1 MHGDATRP
9 LGSAAARARLL
20 TIVWLASS
28 AVSILLLP
36 MVGVAQEP
44 NRTLQLA
51 ATIAIAAFFL
61 ATATVLWSAVTP
73 WTTPQTHRRAEIAF
87 VGTVMLSIPLV
98 APVASQDWDTW
109 AWLGAA
115 AVGATPLLWRWPVAL
130 TASALITGIS
140 AALAATQGTSPWD
153 SVVITAGIG
162 ASIAAVNWAP
172 VWLWD
177 LLVRAE
183 TSQATVARL
192 ASTEERLRFARDVH
206 DVLGHDLAVIALKTE
221 LAARTAMSDPAVAA
235 REAAEARELAETALD
250 RVRATAAGYRA
261 VDLPREL
268 EALAN
273 LLTTAGVRCQIDAE
287 RLALDP
293 NVAGALSAVAK
304 EAATNL
310 LRHSSAGTCLI
321 SLGRHADGVVLTV
334 RNDGVRRR
342 AEGRPHSGSGLPGMR
357 ARMAAV
363 HGDLQALPDGDTFT
377 IVATVPT

>member
-1 MHGDATRP
+1 MHGDAARP
-9 LGSAAARARLL
+9 LGSATSRARLL

-36 MVGVAQEP
+36 MVGVAQES

-73 WTTPQTHRRAEIAF
+73 WTTPQTHRRADIAF
-87 VGTVMLSIPLV
+87 VGTVLLSIPLV

-140 AALAATQGTSPWD
+140 AALAATQGTSLWD

-268 EALAN
+268 EALAD

-293 NVAGALSAVAK
+293 TVAGALSAVAK

-310 LRHSSAGTCLI
+310 LRHSGAGTCRI
-321 SLGRHADGVVLTV
+321 SLSQHADGVVLTV

-342 AEGRPHSGSGLPGMR
+342 AEGRPHSGSGLLGMR
-357 ARMAAV
+357 ARLAAV